1 MSNFS
6 LLVTA
11 PHLMPYVIHGD
22 ELEQDDPESAAQALA
37 LDNLIGPF
45 MAIDWDEKKIYRFGL
60 EAGQYKIE
68 NNAHV
73 KLGYRTRPEQ
83 VSEVQR
89 DREAEGR
96 A

>member
-11 PHLMPYVIHGD
+11 PHLMPYVIHSD
-22 ELEQDDPESAAQALA
+22 ELPENDPESAAQALA

-60 EAGQYKIE
+60 EGGQYKLE
-68 NNAHV
+68 NSATV
-73 KLGYRTRPEQ
+73 KLGYRTSPEQ

-89 DREAEGR
+89 NREAEGR